1 MWSVLILLFTITTA
15 TSREFQ
21 CPPSE
26 KRPEGSPPLIQREN
40 YCSSCLAFFTSK
52 PASCTSLVSAEDHH
66 TPSTKRKLVNFYVDS
81 PQILQQN
88 QEKDTRISRS
98 KVCLRGQTASNTLL
112 SGAADFGSVCSL
124 AVLWSEYSVATTG
137 CGPYELLDWMERLS
151 YQGVIVVAGGA
162 VFSRIVTGNDLAD
175 AAISVSGSLDNVA
188 TQKIRVA
195 EWLSLVA
202 VVGAFGAL
210 GVQYAVGAKM
220 DGLTGIDVG
229 MCRSMQQLRGE
240 E

>member
-1 MWSVLILLFTITTA
+1 M
-15 TSREFQ
+15 
-21 CPPSE
+21 
-26 KRPEGSPPLIQREN
+26 
-40 YCSSCLAFFTSK
+40 
-52 PASCTSLVSAEDHH
+52 VS
-66 TPSTKRKLVNFYVDS
+66 
-81 PQILQQN
+81 QQN
-88 QEKDTRISRS
+88 QEKDTRIYRS

-151 YQGVIVVAGGA
+151 YQGVIVVAGGGA

-175 AAISVSGSLDNVA
+175 AVILVSLSLDDVA
-188 TQKIRVA
+188 KQKIRVA

-229 MCRSMQQLRGE
+229 MCRSMQQLRSVE
-240 E
+240 